1 MNGERKGAQVNTT
14 NVVEPKDRTDGPTGL
29 GPLDTAAVSREQ
41 TAERK
46 NGRRARRSKGEEPS
60 GIKCRYFLQA
70 TSSANKEQLALGEEM
85 ESEEQALVE
94 SLKRS
99 VPFLRVEA
107 WTAFADRQGSDMVIR
122 KRAEV
127 E

>member
-1 MNGERKGAQVNTT
+1 MNTT
-14 NVVEPKDRTDGPTGL
+14 NVVEPKDRSEGL
-29 GPLDTAAVSREQ
+29 DHLDAASVSHVQ
-41 TAERK
+41 MAERK

-70 TSSANKEQLALGEEM
+70 PSSANKEQLVLGEEM